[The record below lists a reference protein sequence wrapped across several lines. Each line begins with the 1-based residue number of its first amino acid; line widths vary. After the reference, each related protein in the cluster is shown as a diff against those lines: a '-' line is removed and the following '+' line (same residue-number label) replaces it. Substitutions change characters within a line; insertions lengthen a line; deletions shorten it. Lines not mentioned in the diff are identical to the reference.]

1 MYTFRFFHCYEIVQ
15 FKAYFCEILLAK
27 TAENCVHYDYDL
39 NFFWKIIIK
48 GGKFNLGSDGDHFQ
62 RSQAENAQIKDC

>member
-1 MYTFRFFHCYEIVQ
+1 M
-15 FKAYFCEILLAK
+15 KAYFCEILLAK

-39 NFFWKIIIK
+39 DFFWKIIIK
-48 GGKFNLGSDGDHFQ
+48 GGKFNLGCDGDHFQ

>member
-1 MYTFRFFHCYEIVQ
+1 MISSCIHLDFSIAM
-15 FKAYFCEILLAK
+15 KAYFCEILLAK

-39 NFFWKIIIK
+39 GFFWKIIIK

>member
-39 NFFWKIIIK
+39 GFFWKIIIK

-62 RSQAENAQIKDC
+62 ISQAENAQIKDC